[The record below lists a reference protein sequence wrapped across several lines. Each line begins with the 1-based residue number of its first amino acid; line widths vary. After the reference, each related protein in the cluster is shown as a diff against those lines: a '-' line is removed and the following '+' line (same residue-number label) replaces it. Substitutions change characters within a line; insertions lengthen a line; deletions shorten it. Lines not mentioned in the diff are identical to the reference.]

1 MPMPGP
7 TCQVLWKLNAK
18 TQMSCADRAV
28 QTLLPHYYFFFFLLF
43 YNSCSNS
50 GLCSRTSSYAQN
62 STPHPTKHL
71 HRQTP
76 VPSSPTQEAIYTPVS
91 TNSMPG
97 ATQVWAPMCSPFN
110 KAGACCYKGMSFC
123 SNQTVL
129 VQTLPKH

>member
-1 MPMPGP
+1 MPGP
-7 TCQVLWKLNAK
+7 TCQVLWILNAE
-18 TQMSCADRAV
+18 TQMSCADQAA
-28 QTLLPHYYFFFFLLF
+28 QTLLPHYYFSLLF

-50 GLCSRTSSYAQN
+50 EPCPRSSSYAQD
-62 STPHPTKHL
+62 STPCPTKHL

-76 VPSSPTQEAIYTPVS
+76 LPSSPTQEVISTPVS

-97 ATQVWAPMCSPFN
+97 PSVSPKSAYQMHSPFN

-123 SNQTVL
+123 SNQAVL